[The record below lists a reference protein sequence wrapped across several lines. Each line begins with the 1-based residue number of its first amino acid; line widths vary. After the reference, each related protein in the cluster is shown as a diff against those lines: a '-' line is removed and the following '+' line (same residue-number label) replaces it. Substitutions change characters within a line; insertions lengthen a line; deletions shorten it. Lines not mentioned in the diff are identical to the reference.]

1 MHLKSLSDH
10 LVNKRIYLIS
20 IGAMVIGGIESQKH
34 SLSTTTMKRLLLGI
48 CWITK
53 DLKIKKKRN
62 NGDIISISEPLVL
75 VRSLSDFYVFT
86 VWNGTDPQH

>member
-1 MHLKSLSDH
+1 
-10 LVNKRIYLIS
+10 
-20 IGAMVIGGIESQKH
+20 MVIGGIESQKH

-53 DLKIKKKRN
+53 DLKIKKKTN

-86 VWNGTDPQH
+86 IWNRSTTLMKVPLQPHTDSSESPA